1 MLLFSLSS
9 TLCVSTESITVCD
22 NSVSVQ
28 HLSCESGVIIVQE
41 ALYGR
46 LNRETCSEGRSPQQL
61 ANTQCSQ
68 RGTVDVLR
76 RRCDGKKVCEL
87 NSEVV
92 RFSDPCYGIS
102 KYLQT
107 NFTCFPAI
115 RQVICEESFADL
127 RCGVGQVISLYGA
140 HYGRLDSSVCS
151 FQRPVNEVQNIY
163 CSKAVNRVAER
174 YSCSLSMTQTH
185 CRFHTS
191 CSLLF
196 QPVIHA
202 HHSAP
207 TGVTEKTA
215 ALSERATQSLEIP
228 VTAPTSTWR
237 WPTPVSVS
245 YSHVHVSLK

>member
-9 TLCVSTESITVCD
+9 TLLLAATCSLMTKGVSTESITVCD

-174 YSCSLSMTQTH
+174 CNGKNSCTIRASNAEFGDPCYGTYKYLEVAYT
-185 CRFHTS
+185 C
-191 CSLLF
+191 LY
-196 QPVIHA
+196 PV
-202 HHSAP
+202 
-207 TGVTEKTA
+207 
-215 ALSERATQSLEIP
+215 
-228 VTAPTSTWR
+228 
-237 WPTPVSVS
+237 
-245 YSHVHVSLK
+245 